1 MRLGLR
7 SILLL
12 VALILFIVAALSTGD
27 TAFNLLCIGL
37 ACMAGGFL
45 ADQWK
50 LPPMPPMSGHEMTG
64 MMSEQDMAALT
75 AARGADASKLFL
87 TQMISHHQGAI
98 TMAQKEIDTGQ
109 YPPATQLARSIL
121 DTQQREIDTMNG
133 MLGSM

>member
-1 MRLGLR
+1 
-7 SILLL
+7 
-12 VALILFIVAALSTGD
+12 
-27 TAFNLLCIGL
+27 
-37 ACMAGGFL
+37 
-45 ADQWK
+45 
-50 LPPMPPMSGHEMTG
+50 MSGHEMTG